1 MNTVVF
7 EVNTNRCVFL
17 FSDVKMVVLGPIR
30 EWSPIEVEAWV
41 DGLEDG
47 LVDYKSTLSLLRGS
61 ELLGLT
67 APRLDKIGIHKC
79 GHQEAILD
87 SINLLHQTYL
97 DTKGL
102 QGSLR
107 HTAHLL
113 ASKCTALQG
122 IQQMHQPLQMPIGHH
137 HGVDPVNA
145 NKLSNQVMIR
155 IGIRDRL
162 SSIRLTLQSISE
174 WV

>member
-1 MNTVVF
+1 
-7 EVNTNRCVFL
+7 
-17 FSDVKMVVLGPIR
+17 MVILGPIR
-30 EWSPIEVEAWV
+30 EWSPVEVEAWV

-47 LVDYKSTLSLLRGS
+47 LVDYKSTLSGLPGAA
-61 ELLGLT
+61 LLGLN
-67 APRLDKIGIHKC
+67 AAKLDQIGIHKC

-87 SINLLHQTYL
+87 SINLLHQTYM

-107 HTAHLL
+107 HNAHLL

-122 IQQMHQPLQMPIGHH
+122 IQQMAPLQMPIGHH

-145 NKLSNQVMIR
+145 NKLSNQV
-155 IGIRDRL
+155 
-162 SSIRLTLQSISE
+162 
-174 WV
+174 